1 MEGSRAVTGGGPVIS
16 SAIREAVAQ
25 FELDTKAE
33 LEITGNSVLVSHM
46 RDYALARIFKMI
58 IDESPEEEIV
68 DFLRRAVQS
77 FKTQRHQ
84 KTGNPIRVFRRTH

>member
-1 MEGSRAVTGGGPVIS
+1 MEGSRDVTGGGSVIS

-25 FELDTKAE
+25 FELDTKTE
-33 LEITGNSVLVSHM
+33 LEITGDSVLVSHM
-46 RDYALARIFKMI
+46 RDYALTRIFMMV
-58 IDESPEEEIV
+58 IDERPEKEII